1 MKAASD
7 KLLYGSRI
15 LVVEDD
21 VIVAFEIVTALRVAG
36 AEVLGPAL
44 SLSRALEIAT
54 TEDLDCAV
62 LDVMLR
68 DGTVFRAA
76 RLLRHKGVGV
86 VFYTG
91 DFDLGRLR
99 RAWPGAQV
107 LLKPASPK
115 LLVEAVRAVCAQ
127 KS

>member
-1 MKAASD
+1 METASD
-7 KLLYGSRI
+7 KLLHGSRV
-15 LVVEDD
+15 LVVEDEPLIAFD
-21 VIVAFEIVTALRVAG
+21 IVKTLRGAG
-36 AEVLGPAL
+36 AETLGPAL
-44 SLSRALEIAT
+44 SLARALELAT
-54 TEDLDCAV
+54 AERLDCAV

-76 RLLRHKGVGV
+76 RLLHQRGAGL

-91 DFDLGRLR
+91 YFALDRLK

-115 LLVEAVRAVCAQ
+115 LLVEAVRSVCAQ
-127 KS
+127 